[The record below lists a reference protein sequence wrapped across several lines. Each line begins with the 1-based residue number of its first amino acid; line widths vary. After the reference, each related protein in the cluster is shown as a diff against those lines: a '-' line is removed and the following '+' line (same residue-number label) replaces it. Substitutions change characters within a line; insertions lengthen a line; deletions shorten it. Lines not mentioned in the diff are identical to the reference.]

1 MRRILNVILLLLIA
15 ADFSVAQDTADYYNP
30 GFMRHENFIY
40 KPSIHT
46 VILERNNEPLSDA
59 VIVLG
64 GGQQLKLQFDELT
77 DESVNYSYKYIQCDF
92 DWQPSKLHESD
103 YVDGFFFEQ
112 VQDYKPSFNTYQ
124 VYYHYSTVFPTSQM
138 RITKS
143 GNYILEVYDNA
154 VPDQPVITWRFRVI
168 ESFVTIEALLH
179 RATIVEQRFSHQEI
193 DFSIKYSN
201 FTIVSPFS
209 DLKVMLQQNGRYDNA
224 ITGLKPLF
232 MKQDEVEYNYE
243 DGNLFKGG
251 NEFRNFDLR
260 TVLSTTPFVQT
271 LTSDPQTGLYKAE
284 LRTEESR
291 SFQRYS
297 ILDDIN
303 GKYLIKIYDGRN
315 DETESDYVDV
325 QFRLKYQQLMANG
338 TFYVFGALTNWSLI
352 PAARM
357 KYDYNTNTYTTS
369 LLVKQ
374 GYYNYQYVWVEDGKR
389 GADETLIE
397 GNHFETEND
406 YSITVYYRD
415 PASRYDRIIGFR
427 KLSSRNIY

>member
-1 MRRILNVILLLLIA
+1 MKSFLTILFFLIPA
-15 ADFSVAQDTADYYNP
+15 TASFGQDTADYFNP
-30 GFMRHENFIY
+30 GFLRHENYIY

-46 VILERNNEPLSDA
+46 VILERNNEPLSDP

-64 GGQQLKLQFDELT
+64 TDQQLKLKFDDLT
-77 DESVNYSYKYIQCDF
+77 DEAATYYYKFIQCDF

-103 YVDGFFFEQ
+103 YIDGFFYEQ

-124 VYYHYSTVFPTSQM
+124 VYYHYSTVFPTPQM
-138 RITKS
+138 KITKS
-143 GNYILEVYDNA
+143 GNYIIEVYDNA
-154 VPDQPVITWRFRVI
+154 APDQPVITWRFRVA
-168 ESFVTIEALLH
+168 EALVSVNALLH

-193 DFSIKYSN
+193 DFSINYSN
-201 FTIVSPFS
+201 FPIVSPFS

-224 ITGLKPLF
+224 ITTLKPLY

-243 DGNLFKGG
+243 EGNVFNGG

-260 TVLSTTPFVQT
+260 TVLSTTPFVQSIV
-271 LTSDPQTGLYKAE
+271 SDPQTGLYSAE
-284 LRTEESR
+284 LRPEESR

-297 ILDDIN
+297 ILDDID

-315 DETESDYVDV
+315 DETESDYVNV
-325 QFRLKYQQLMANG
+325 TFKLKYQQLQANG

-352 PAARM
+352 PGARM
-357 KYDYNTNTYTTS
+357 KYDYTTNTYSTS

-374 GYYNYQYVWVEDGKR
+374 GYYNYQYVWVEDGKK
-389 GADETLIE
+389 GADETVIE
-397 GNHFETEND
+397 GNHFETENE
-406 YSITVYYRD
+406 YTITVYYRES
-415 PASRYDRIIGFR
+415 ASRYDRIIGYR